1 MRKITEIIV
10 HCTATPAGLPVTVE
24 QIDAYHRSLG
34 WAGIGYHYLIDLK
47 GQIHKG
53 RDIRRPGAHCRGHNA
68 HSIGVAYVGG
78 LSPDGLAAC
87 DTRTDA
93 QRLAMAALLKRLHK
107 EFPDHLRSPRFRRQ
121 GMPLL
126 RRTRGIPLYRQLRN
140 SRRMMRFAAALV
152 LLLGAAGCAA
162 PRQTAVEKTDS
173 AATEVRTVRD
183 SVSRSVEL
191 RFDTVEMTVVRRDST
206 IVWLRGSGASIGAR
220 RTEVSADSATVSVA
234 RNSEAVAH
242 SESPRPLISTGAAA
256 LIIAALAVLLVV
268 RRK

>member
-1 MRKITEIIV
+1 
-10 HCTATPAGLPVTVE
+10 
-24 QIDAYHRSLG
+24 
-34 WAGIGYHYLIDLK
+34 
-47 GQIHKG
+47 
-53 RDIRRPGAHCRGHNA
+53 
-68 HSIGVAYVGG
+68 
-78 LSPDGLAAC
+78 
-87 DTRTDA
+87 
-93 QRLAMAALLKRLHK
+93 
-107 EFPDHLRSPRFRRQ
+107 
-121 GMPLL
+121 
-126 RRTRGIPLYRQLRN
+126 
-140 SRRMMRFAAALV
+140 MRFAAAFI
-152 LLLGAAGCAA
+152 LLFGAGGCAA

-242 SESPRPLISTGAAA
+242 SEPPRPLISTGAAA
-256 LIIAALAVLLVV
+256 LIIAALLLFLIA

>member
-24 QIDAYHRSLG
+24 QIDANHRSLG

-93 QRLAMAALLKRLHK
+93 QRLAMAALLKRLHR
-107 EFPDHLRSPRFRRQ
+107 EFPGSTICGHRD
-121 GMPLL
+121 
-126 RRTRGIPLYRQLRN
+126 
-140 SRRMMRFAAALV
+140 FAAKACPCFD
-152 LLLGAAGCAA
+152 A
-162 PRQTAVEKTDS
+162 RE
-173 AATEVRTVRD
+173 EY
-183 SVSRSVEL
+183 
-191 RFDTVEMTVVRRDST
+191 RFIDNFVT
-206 IVWLRGSGASIGAR
+206 
-220 RTEVSADSATVSVA
+220 
-234 RNSEAVAH
+234 
-242 SESPRPLISTGAAA
+242 
-256 LIIAALAVLLVV
+256 LAE
-268 RRK
+268 